1 MSRDPLHDLI
11 DRIPEEELPAARR
24 FLEYLAISPAYR
36 TALSAPIDDEP
47 LTEGDTAAIARVHD
61 EVLSGKISSHDEI
74 LREFGLR

>member
-11 DRIPEEELPAARR
+11 GRIPEEDLPAARR

-36 TALSAPIDDEP
+36 AALSAPKDDEP
-47 LTEGDTAAIARVHD
+47 PTEEDSAAIARAHD